1 MFGTIILITW
11 VIGMWIVIHAILTAP
26 ELDHNE
32 RPVNKN
38 KNV

>member
-1 MFGTIILITW
+1 MFGTFILITW
-11 VIGMWIVIHAILTAP
+11 VIGICFIANEILNAP

-32 RPVNKN
+32 RPINKN